1 MNQIRKRIAKYKLKC
16 PSRVPFSSPIF
27 TSFPLRLST
36 ISTHPLR
43 LLSTTATNANVS
55 YHRERKN
62 GAGPSSRIKDRA
74 NLHSANVAA
83 TPCSLLPQDGR
94 SLSRITSDACA
105 LFFSPESRTN
115 QPPRPVFFVLCFF
128 FFFFFDFLS
137 KQIRAN
143 DLLWRRP
150 VRIESLAVWLYSARR
165 EERNIKRVYWRLE
178 LVDGGE
184 IRRSVYVWARDRIAN
199 CSYSRVCSAAP
210 RRILRSCKWL
220 ENERETGGWVIRG
233 RGVRSA
239 TV

>member
-1 MNQIRKRIAKYKLKC
+1 MKEGGLIFILLPTRRKFNSSTSNIHSHRNPHEFLAEGTMNQIRKRIAKYKLKC

-143 DLLWRRP
+143 DLL
-150 VRIESLAVWLYSARR
+150 
-165 EERNIKRVYWRLE
+165 
-178 LVDGGE
+178 
-184 IRRSVYVWARDRIAN
+184 
-199 CSYSRVCSAAP
+199 
-210 RRILRSCKWL
+210 
-220 ENERETGGWVIRG
+220 
-233 RGVRSA
+233 
-239 TV
+239 